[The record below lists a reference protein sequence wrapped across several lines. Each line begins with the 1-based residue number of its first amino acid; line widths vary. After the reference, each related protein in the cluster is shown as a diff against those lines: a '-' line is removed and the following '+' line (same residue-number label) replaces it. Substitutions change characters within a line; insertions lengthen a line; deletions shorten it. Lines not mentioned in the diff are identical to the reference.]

1 MADDNPYANIIEDD
15 INRQQITASRN
26 SVGTQSIDPD
36 QAARAIAAEPVT
48 GVPAAASMAD
58 PTAVTQASQLQRNQ
72 AITSSSP
79 AVAQWAAGDP
89 ARVAA
94 TKDDFPSLAKLGQ
107 QIDGYFKPVEDW
119 GSAAKAA
126 VDQFTQ
132 DYNASKTKP
141 VRNIGDFA
149 KELTVGGVTEA
160 GSLAKALYDIP
171 SGAFSTAVA
180 PAVNAAARAYADLPL
195 KMFNDPTIFNPG
207 GKYEELTPEQRYA
220 EGQNLANQI
229 LTVIGNKD
237 SVAAKSAAMFEGDF
251 AEAFRNAKTVPPEP
265 TARLEGPR
273 ETSTPSEVIPE
284 PGTDPQ
290 TDSIRSILAEADDS
304 HIADTQ
310 DTIAQSKTQ
319 ARLPSLTE
327 EFINQQAPDSTVH
340 VNGEVLANLQAK
352 GESPFLDLTP
362 QIQSA
367 AERGGDVEIP
377 LGKYLSESA
386 GQPWADEVR
395 AATRF
400 REDGFSKDEAGE
412 LSVKPQEE
420 AEAVASEQPAETVP
434 DIPRQQIEQ
443 QVRAQYLSALFK
455 DPESAGMTTDQFSRY
470 SAKLEAAIQDA
481 TYRLQARGEAAVK
494 RELSP
499 AFKERAAQLRP
510 TVEREL
516 SQRPDLLARHTLTYA
531 KTPLE
536 EPTSKVRLGR
546 QDAVDA
552 FGENVV
558 KELPAK
564 WFTAKSEIADARGTF
579 HGADLDTIADE
590 FGFSSGED
598 MLRQLKELQLAQTF
612 SGNDARGHFKSLV
625 EEETANRVRDELGYR
640 ITPEEIKQAASEAL
654 NTPKLT
660 DFLAQELKALS
671 KQIGRPFEEADITNR
686 AQQLFDGMEV
696 RSALRIKDFERTAM
710 RTGRNAEVALLKG
723 KVPEAFKAK
732 TQQLINSHML
742 QMSHDLNKLFSKTEK
757 QWARFARNSTIE
769 GLSQEYLNHIHATLN
784 QIGYPINRN
793 RVDLEKGLGG
803 KSLTDFINSKIT
815 EGADLINARVLPAD
829 GPSKLLVSEFT
840 GLQQMISSLATQG
853 RLEGLFKKGEEEIE
867 LQKAIFDFVHRL
879 ELREKYIDRQ
889 EIQNPTWLNK
899 VESSRRFADAW
910 LVRAEQLFLDLGG
923 RDPDSVANSIVMDI
937 QSRKGWSD
945 DRRVEL
951 AQHFHD
957 LNKELGKG
965 FDSWLKVRVEEP
977 AFLDSDGNRLFG
989 TNKDILIAAL
999 HYGDAAAWDKFN
1011 RGFNFDPVATEKMIM
1026 TRMTEQGWKFA
1037 QGIWDAFGK
1046 LQPEIE
1052 QQYRARTGV
1061 APSFVVPREVKTSF
1075 GKFSG
1080 GYFPVLYDY
1089 ESLPKSVRDQMDP
1102 MEFLGQKDYIRA
1114 TPSNSYAKERT
1125 GFASPVRMN
1134 LDGVHYRLNQ
1144 VIHDLAY
1151 RDVLINANK
1160 ILTDSAVRKAIA
1172 FRYGP
1177 EYLPQIDCWLRAIA
1191 GAEGTSLN
1199 KNDFVSNMLNNINNS
1214 TMTNFI
1220 GYSVKTLMKH
1230 ASGAFAASVNEVGLV
1245 PLLSQY
1251 QRLAK
1256 DLKLIDYVSKNSP
1269 EIRHRLLNAN
1279 EQARTAYLNLLEK
1292 QGVMSLVGKY
1302 AFHLV
1307 GWSDQFSAIPTWLA
1321 AEARALAQNPDPE
1334 RAFRLADQAVRQ
1346 AHGSGGK
1353 IDQPTALRASNDV
1366 PGQLWAMTNRFLTL
1380 FNHMYNR
1387 TREIPQAIGS
1397 GAKKAGEGD
1406 YAGARRDFAYAAGN
1420 TFAYILITAIIEE
1433 VTKGQRKKAETWVAG
1448 LAKALIYQPFSGIP
1462 LLHQFVAAA
1471 LGEDDS
1477 GTGIVQAG
1485 KSVYQTAKDTAYWHD
1500 HDGQVPPRFIEHALD
1515 TVGWFSAGKFPG
1527 HTVGKAGQ
1535 YISDFATGRE
1545 RPASPWGFV
1554 TGIVGGPQKDQE
1566 TLEAKAEDM
1575 LVRRQDRIKAKME
1588 NSK

>member
-1 MADDNPYANIIEDD
+1 
-15 INRQQITASRN
+15 
-26 SVGTQSIDPD
+26 
-36 QAARAIAAEPVT
+36 
-48 GVPAAASMAD
+48 
-58 PTAVTQASQLQRNQ
+58 
-72 AITSSSP
+72 
-79 AVAQWAAGDP
+79 
-89 ARVAA
+89 
-94 TKDDFPSLAKLGQ
+94 
-107 QIDGYFKPVEDW
+107 
-119 GSAAKAA
+119 
-126 VDQFTQ
+126 
-132 DYNASKTKP
+132 
-141 VRNIGDFA
+141 
-149 KELTVGGVTEA
+149 
-160 GSLAKALYDIP
+160 
-171 SGAFSTAVA
+171 
-180 PAVNAAARAYADLPL
+180 
-195 KMFNDPTIFNPG
+195 MFNAPEIFNPG

-220 EGQNLANQI
+220 EGQKLANQI

-237 SVAAKSAAMFEGDF
+237 SVAAKSRAMFEGDF

-265 TARLEGPR
+265 TALLEGPR
-273 ETSTPSEVIPE
+273 ETATPSEVVPE

-304 HIADTQ
+304 HIADVQ

-319 ARLPSLTE
+319 SRLPSLTE
-327 EFINQQAPDSTVH
+327 EFINQQAPDTTVH

-352 GESPFLDLTP
+352 GESPFLDLAP

-400 REDGFSKDEAGE
+400 REDGFSKNESDTVKKFPNSTDLLPSPDTSKLDNFVENYIKENTDYDNKDLTDAIDKEPELRALVEAQDSVLKHNTLMRSREGAKTIQSAFDQYNSGMVALPSPSESWASGE
-412 LSVKPQEE
+412 IHPFNSIRQPFIHLYSPDGTFMGSVSSFDAKEFIKKESFPALASNQTKSPAQRALDSVKELQKEKGTLSANDDQFDDLAQALEE
-420 AEAVASEQPAETVP
+420 GTSKEIKSDVKDFSKLENINPEELIA
-434 DIPRQQIEQ
+434 RQLIEK

-481 TYRLQARGEAAVK
+481 TDRLQARGEAAIK

-499 AFKERAAQLRP
+499 AFKERATQLRP
-510 TVEREL
+510 QVEREL
-516 SQRPDLLARHTLTYA
+516 SQRPDLLARHTLTYS

-564 WFTAKSEIADARGTF
+564 WFNAKSEIANARGTF
-579 HGADLDTIADE
+579 RGADLDTIADE
-590 FGFSSGED
+590 FGFSSGEE

-612 SGNDARGHFKSLV
+612 SGKDARGHFKSLV
-625 EEETANRVRDELGYR
+625 EEETTNRVRDELGYG

-671 KQIGRPFEEADITNR
+671 KQLGRPFEEEDIVQR
-686 AQQLFDGMEV
+686 AQQLFNGMEV
-696 RSALRIKDFERTAM
+696 RSALRIKDFERTSM

-742 QMSHDLNKLFSKTEK
+742 QMSHDLNKLFS
-757 QWARFARNSTIE
+757 
-769 GLSQEYLNHIHATLN
+769 
-784 QIGYPINRN
+784 
-793 RVDLEKGLGG
+793 
-803 KSLTDFINSKIT
+803 
-815 EGADLINARVLPAD
+815 ADLINAMVLPAD
-829 GPSKLLVSEFT
+829 EPSKLLVSEFT

-867 LQKAIFDFVHRL
+867 LRKAIFDFVHRL

-923 RDPDSVANSIVMDI
+923 RDPDSVANSLVMDI

-1011 RGFNFDPVATEKMIM
+1011 RGFSFDPVATEKMIM

-1037 QGIWDAFGK
+1037 QGIWDAFSK

-1052 QQYRARTGV
+1052 RQYRARTGV

-1075 GKFSG
+1075 GKFAG

-1089 ESLPKSVRDQMDP
+1089 ESLPKSIRDQMDP

-1160 ILTDSAVRKAIA
+1160 ILTDSSVRKAIA

-1177 EYLPQIDCWLRAIA
+1177 EYLPQIDSWLRAIA

-1220 GYSVKTLMKH
+1220 G
-1230 ASGAFAASVNEVGLV
+1230 
-1245 PLLSQY
+1245 
-1251 QRLAK
+1251 
-1256 DLKLIDYVSKNSP
+1256 
-1269 EIRHRLLNAN
+1269 
-1279 EQARTAYLNLLEK
+1279 
-1292 QGVMSLVGKY
+1292 
-1302 AFHLV
+1302 
-1307 GWSDQFSAIPTWLA
+1307 
-1321 AEARALAQNPDPE
+1321 
-1334 RAFRLADQAVRQ
+1334 
-1346 AHGSGGK
+1346 
-1353 IDQPTALRASNDV
+1353 
-1366 PGQLWAMTNRFLTL
+1366 
-1380 FNHMYNR
+1380 
-1387 TREIPQAIGS
+1387 
-1397 GAKKAGEGD
+1397 
-1406 YAGARRDFAYAAGN
+1406 
-1420 TFAYILITAIIEE
+1420 
-1433 VTKGQRKKAETWVAG
+1433 
-1448 LAKALIYQPFSGIP
+1448 
-1462 LLHQFVAAA
+1462 
-1471 LGEDDS
+1471 
-1477 GTGIVQAG
+1477 
-1485 KSVYQTAKDTAYWHD
+1485 
-1500 HDGQVPPRFIEHALD
+1500 
-1515 TVGWFSAGKFPG
+1515 
-1527 HTVGKAGQ
+1527 
-1535 YISDFATGRE
+1535 
-1545 RPASPWGFV
+1545 
-1554 TGIVGGPQKDQE
+1554 
-1566 TLEAKAEDM
+1566 
-1575 LVRRQDRIKAKME
+1575 
-1588 NSK
+1588 